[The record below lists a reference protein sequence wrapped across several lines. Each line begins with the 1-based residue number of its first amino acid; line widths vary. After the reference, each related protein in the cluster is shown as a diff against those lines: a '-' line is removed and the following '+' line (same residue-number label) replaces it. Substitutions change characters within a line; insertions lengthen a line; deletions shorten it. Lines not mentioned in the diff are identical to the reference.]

1 MMAVASAMKERT
13 FRALPWFERQAGIP
27 ETDREMNP
35 KARVLIC
42 QISAS
47 CVELLTEHIIS
58 GFVPYDSKFC
68 RSLIWVGEFY

>member
-13 FRALPWFERQAGIP
+13 CRALPWFERQAGIP
-27 ETDREMNP
+27 EADREMNP

-47 CVELLTEHIIS
+47 CVELLT
-58 GFVPYDSKFC
+58 
-68 RSLIWVGEFY
+68 